1 MFYSIYVAI
10 SWHFLHSLSFDEF
23 SMDRNLNKPK
33 NFKKRCGPTQ
43 NNQKP
48 AIKPTQQ
55 VLLLVLDHVFTSK
68 SVNDS
73 ICKFSAQYE

>member
-23 SMDRNLNKPK
+23 SMNRNLNKPK

-43 NNQKP
+43 NNQEP

-55 VLLLVLDHVFTSK
+55 VILLVLDYVFTSK